1 MKKGVLI
8 LGLLLL
14 LASLFGCEREGGI
27 PRELRGTWLDLN
39 GDTTL
44 EIGADSLKLS
54 WGEWSESYSVKLED
68 QGWRKVIVNAKEE
81 GYGFGL
87 VSDLTVEE
95 DGSLTGYEQILDAEG
110 HTYRFLRAADLAAL
124 QEIKD
129 LSTDAPKTIESTE
142 ITDFELYFYN
152 AYGSYGLGDEWPSG
166 RCDWQIE
173 READGSYTMTL
184 SVSGPSYIAL
194 NFRERVTEDYVRGL
208 AERMNELGIPAH
220 NGYHKRNEVDRH
232 DWSLYVKYA
241 SGEKLTLS
249 AEGDAAAAC
258 PFDLKGLMDYAAL
271 QPLWGEE

>member
-68 QGWRKVIVNAKEE
+68 QGWCKVIVNAKEE
-81 GYGFGL
+81 GCGFGL
-87 VSDLTVEE
+87 GSDLTVEE

-152 AYGSYGLGDEWPSG
+152 DYGSYGLGDEWPSG

-173 READGSYTMTL
+173 READGS
-184 SVSGPSYIAL
+184 
-194 NFRERVTEDYVRGL
+194 VTTVPG
-208 AERMNELGIPAH
+208 A
-220 NGYHKRNEVDRH
+220 
-232 DWSLYVKYA
+232 
-241 SGEKLTLS
+241 
-249 AEGDAAAAC
+249 
-258 PFDLKGLMDYAAL
+258 
-271 QPLWGEE
+271 